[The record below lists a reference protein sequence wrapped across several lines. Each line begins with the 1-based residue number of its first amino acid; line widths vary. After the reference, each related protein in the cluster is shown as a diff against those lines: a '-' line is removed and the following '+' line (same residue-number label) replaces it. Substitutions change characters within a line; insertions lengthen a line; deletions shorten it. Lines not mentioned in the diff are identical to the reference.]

1 MATATAFA
9 YNTGS
14 QISGTDQVGSLAVGI
29 PTSGFGSTGLTHW
42 SGPDQDLGYVIAYS
56 APSNNHPTPDITNK
70 IGLSSTYRGTDVNL
84 SNSAQTAYQQFGYQQ
99 SVLGQTVIQS
109 TDKVMFSILVSL
121 ASPSTLVDSHFIGIG
136 KTAMN
141 YQGNPYGAYPG
152 NDNLSTGYSSNP
164 AKLYYNGNFYASNFT
179 NWGDGDLVD
188 VCLYNNEMWV
198 RVNGGW
204 WNNVEAANP
213 ATPSGGITT
222 VITAPYYP
230 VLCPGYEGTMTIQNI
245 SKFAIPQGYSLL
257 GKGNASVGFVR
268 SLAKTEE
275 SFISKAEEVSQNT
288 ETFATGIEAKT
299 WLNSN
304 GYWTSWTSFGSSGFQ
319 WMTINSVTS
328 TTASGIGQNSIT
340 IAITQDSGGM
350 ASHSGMYNPTTFPE
364 EYGVPIS
371 GTQIQNNNSGVFTAI
386 FSQAVLNPLVAFAS
400 VGQPG
405 LQVPVISTL
414 PFTPIFSQAT
424 TYQSPSGPT
433 QYTQFTGEEGFN
445 IIRIDGTVSSVSF
458 TYTVSEVYCTVC
470 FGFVDQNA

>member
-29 PTSGFGSTGLTHW
+29 PTSGFGSTGLNHW

-56 APSNNHPTPDITNK
+56 VPGNNHPAPDVSRK
-70 IGLSSTYRGTDVNL
+70 IELSSTYRGTDVQL
-84 SNSAQTAYQQFGYQQ
+84 SNGAQTAHQLFGYQQ
-99 SVLGQTVIQS
+99 SVLGASAIGS
-109 TDKVMFSILVSL
+109 DDKVMFSILVSL
-121 ASPSTLVDSHFIGIG
+121 AAPGTQTNSHFIGIG
-136 KTAMN
+136 KTGMY
-141 YQGNPYGAYPG
+141 YQGNPYGGYPG

-188 VCLYNNEMWV
+188 VCLYNNQIWV

-204 WNNVEAANP
+204 WNNIEASNP

-304 GYWTSWTSFGSSGFQ
+304 GYWTSWASFGSSGFQ

-340 IAITQDSGGM
+340 IAVTQTGGGM
-350 ASHSGMYNPTTFPE
+350 GITTGVFNPTAFPE
-364 EYGVPIS
+364 QYGVPFT
-371 GTQIQNNNSGVFTAI
+371 GNQIQNTNSGVFTAT
-386 FSQAVLNPLVAFAS
+386 FSQPVLNPLVAFAS

-424 TYQSPSGPT
+424 TYQNPVNGT
-433 QYTQFTGEEGFN
+433 QYTQFIGEEGYN
-445 IIRIDGTVSSVSF
+445 IIRIDGTVSQISF
-458 TYTVSEVYCTVC
+458 TYTVAEFYCNVC